1 MLGTSDTWSMSR
13 LSHRPSEPVYYI
25 EDCRICIPIWLTV
38 NDFQGELGLP
48 FLINRNKVDFQH
60 FGSL

>member
-25 EDCRICIPIWLTV
+25 EDCRIFIPIWLTV